1 MAQEWGEEEPPVKE
15 LLGEGDNDME
25 GDCGGGGD
33 MLKEDI
39 LSKHGDGELGNVSI
53 SRRGE

>member
-1 MAQEWGEEEPPVKE
+1 MKE

-33 MLKEDI
+33 MLRDDI
-39 LSKHGDGELGNVSI
+39 LSMLGEGELGNVSI